1 MGIFCVLLNSDFPGI
16 HVCVYRTRYKMDGVY
31 GWNTLKNG

>member
-16 HVCVYRTRYKMDGVY
+16 HPYYVCTEHTTKWMECMDG
-31 GWNTLKNG
+31 TH